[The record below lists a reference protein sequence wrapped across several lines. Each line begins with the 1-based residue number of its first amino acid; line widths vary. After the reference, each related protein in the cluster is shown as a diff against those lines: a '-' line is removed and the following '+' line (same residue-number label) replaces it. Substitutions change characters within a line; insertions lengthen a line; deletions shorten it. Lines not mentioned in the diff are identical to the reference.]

1 MVKLTDD
8 AFARVGLDGDSE
20 HAREIAAALTRAATE
35 VRARSASGE
44 LPAAWATLA
53 ANDVLCAM
61 SRCELG
67 DLVDALGQG
76 AVAFPDDD
84 PGDPADP
91 ARPVLHHLLR
101 DRLADALRLG
111 AGERPFWPWDAA
123 SR

>member
-1 MVKLTDD
+1 MERLTTD
-8 AFARVGLDGDSE
+8 AFARVGLDGDSAR
-20 HAREIAAALTRAATE
+20 AREIAGALARAATD
-35 VRARSASGE
+35 VRARSE
-44 LPAAWATLA
+44 PVPPPAAWATLA
-53 ANDVLCAM
+53 ANEVLCAL

-67 DLVDALGQG
+67 DLVCALGLG

-111 AGERPFWPWDAA
+111 SGERPFWPWDAE
-123 SR
+123 RR